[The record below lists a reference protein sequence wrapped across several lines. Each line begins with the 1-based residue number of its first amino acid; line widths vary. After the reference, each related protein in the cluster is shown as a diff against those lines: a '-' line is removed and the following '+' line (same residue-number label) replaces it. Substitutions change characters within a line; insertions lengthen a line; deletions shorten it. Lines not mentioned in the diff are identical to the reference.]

1 VSISQRRWSIS
12 PLQMEAPCS
21 PSPQEE
27 VANKLQRTSIL
38 KLSNKTCITYSTP
51 AKTDVATKPYIR
63 MSVRRKVNKRSLTP
77 SRSTSMKSKLQQVR
91 YPTTI
96 QKSQALVSKKESR
109 QRTVLAN
116 RIGLQP
122 RSHSQTRQWLTQN
135 PSQHTL
141 QPREW
146 SRHTTNC

>member
-1 VSISQRRWSIS
+1 MSTSQRRWSIS

-27 VANKLQRTSIL
+27 VASNLQRTSIL
-38 KLSNKTCITYSTP
+38 KLSNKTCITYSKP
-51 AKTDVATKPYIR
+51 AKTDVATKPCIR
-63 MSVRRKVNKRSLTP
+63 MSVRRKANKRSLTP
-77 SRSTSMKSKLQQVR
+77 LRSTSMKSKPQQVR
-91 YPTTI
+91 SQTTI
-96 QKSQALVSKKESR
+96 QRSQALVSKKESR

-122 RSHSQTRQWLTQN
+122 RSHSQFLQRPTQN

-141 QPREW
+141 QQREW
-146 SRHTTNC
+146 SRRTTNC